1 MTPEGA
7 LWYAVKP
14 ALEALGKPVRL
25 ENAAAASV
33 PDVALICPTC
43 TLWIEL
49 KIARGNRIR
58 MPKFQHIF
66 AREIAAVSPGYV
78 WLLVTYGNKLVA
90 VQYTTIKT
98 VEASKNEKYVE
109 YDLRNSPIHEIG
121 KGSLEKFFF
130 SVLKGEVM

>member
-1 MTPEGA
+1 MTPEAA
-7 LWYAVKP
+7 LWQSVKP

-25 ENAAAASV
+25 ENAASASV

-66 AREIAAVSPGYV
+66 AREIAAISPRYV
-78 WLLVTYGNKLVA
+78 WLLVTYRNKLVA
-90 VQYTTIKT
+90 VQYSIIKS

-109 YDLRNSPIHEIG
+109 YDLHNSPIHEVS

-130 SVLKGEVM
+130 RVLKGEIV